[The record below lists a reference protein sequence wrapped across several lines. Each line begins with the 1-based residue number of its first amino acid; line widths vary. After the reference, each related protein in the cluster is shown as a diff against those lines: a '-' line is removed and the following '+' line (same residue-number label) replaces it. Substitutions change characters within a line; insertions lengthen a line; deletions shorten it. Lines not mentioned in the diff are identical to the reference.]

1 MHMPAGTPE
10 APILTADPPL
20 MLERLRQRLAPWRWP
35 LPADALP
42 AGTAL
47 VGGAV
52 RDALLDRLADRPDL
66 DLIVPTD
73 GVALGRRLV
82 RELGGSC
89 VALDPQRG
97 IGRWIR
103 HGWTIDLA
111 QQEGDD
117 LLTDLA
123 RRDYSANAIAL
134 PLAPA
139 AALLDPQHGLEDL
152 RAGRLR
158 ALGEANLL
166 ADPLRLL
173 RGPRLAAELG
183 LRLEPGTEHWIR
195 RHAARLATVA
205 GERVLSELERLAAA
219 PAGGA
224 GLEQVLD
231 LGLLAP
237 WSSGEGGSGVPAPGG
252 LDPARARALGLEEA
266 DSAWA
271 LPLARLA
278 SVLDGAAVRRLRGSR
293 RLEQRCADLRWAWRQ
308 LGGNGPEQAGLGE
321 AAQLRLH
328 SRLEKDWPAL
338 LLALPLADARPSLT
352 RWRDGSDP
360 LHHPRPPLDGRSLQ
374 QELGLAPGPQ
384 LGALLNHLTRERA
397 FGRLPTGADPLRAA
411 RLWLEKGPTG
421 EGWRD

>member
-1 MHMPAGTPE
+1 
-10 APILTADPPL
+10 
-20 MLERLRQRLAPWRWP
+20 
-35 LPADALP
+35 
-42 AGTAL
+42 
-47 VGGAV
+47 
-52 RDALLDRLADRPDL
+52 
-66 DLIVPTD
+66 
-73 GVALGRRLV
+73 
-82 RELGGSC
+82 
-89 VALDPQRG
+89 
-97 IGRWIR
+97 
-103 HGWTIDLA
+103 
-111 QQEGDD
+111 
-117 LLTDLA
+117 
-123 RRDYSANAIAL
+123 
-134 PLAPA
+134 
-139 AALLDPQHGLEDL
+139 HGLEDL

-166 ADPLRLL
+166 ADPLRRL
-173 RGPRLAAELG
+173 RVPRLAAELG
-183 LRLEPGTEHWIR
+183 RRLEPGTEHWIR
-195 RHAARLATVA
+195 RHAAQLATVA

-321 AAQLRLH
+321 AEQLRLH